1 MPVTI
6 NEVSAEILPDP
17 PQEAAAA
24 PAAGSAQ
31 PVSGDE
37 LETLLAL
44 RRERE
49 ARLAVD

>member
-17 PQEAAAA
+17 PQEGVAA
-24 PAAGSAQ
+24 PSTGSAQ
-31 PVSGDE
+31 PLSRDE
-37 LETLLAL
+37 LESLLAL